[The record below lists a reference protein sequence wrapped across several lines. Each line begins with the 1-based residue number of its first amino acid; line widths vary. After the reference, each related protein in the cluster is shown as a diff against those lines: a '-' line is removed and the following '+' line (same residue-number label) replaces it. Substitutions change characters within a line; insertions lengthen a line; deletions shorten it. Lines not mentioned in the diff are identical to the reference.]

1 MKRWLAG
8 WRLRSRNTIAR
19 WIALTTIVAMLTALA
34 FNALF
39 TQLAGVWAYPPLS
52 EIGLL
57 ERTALTTHMIEAAPP
72 ELRAHL
78 AATASNAKS
87 TVSWHATH
95 QEMHLPVLHD
105 DLRPLLN
112 IMLMF
117 CLTN

>member
-57 ERTALTTHMIEAAPP
+57 EKISLTTKLIEASQAPQR
-72 ELRAHL
+72 ERL
-78 AATASNAKS
+78 AAA
-87 TVSWHATH
+87 AT
-95 QEMHLPVLHD
+95 D
-105 DLRPLLN
+105 SIGDLGQIQAFAAGMPTDIRSAVGDGCSQTFTLRGL
-112 IMLMF
+112 
-117 CLTN
+117 

>member
-1 MKRWLAG
+1 MRGWITG

-57 ERTALTTHMIEAAPP
+57 EKI
-72 ELRAHL
+72 
-78 AATASNAKS
+78 S
-87 TVSWHATH
+87 
-95 QEMHLPVLHD
+95 
-105 DLRPLLN
+105 
-112 IMLMF
+112 
-117 CLTN
+117 